1 MEKRL
6 FCEGKY
12 RTEFLFN
19 EVLKAQG
26 VLEAIINEDA
36 IEDCAIACALELVR
50 DQLEK
55 IGDMVDEIEK
65 EMNKNTES

>member
-12 RTEFLFN
+12 RTEFLIN

-26 VLEAIINEDA
+26 VLETIINADA

-65 EMNKNTES
+65 EINKNTVH

>member
-1 MEKRL
+1 MRKRF

-12 RTEFLFN
+12 RTEYLGN

-26 VLEAIINEDA
+26 VLEAKINADGT
-36 IEDCAIACALELVR
+36 EDCTVACALELAR

-55 IGDMVDEIEK
+55 IRDMVFEIEN
-65 EMNKNTES
+65 EINEHTES

>member
-12 RTEFLFN
+12 RTEFLIN

-26 VLEAIINEDA
+26 VLETIINADA
-36 IEDCAIACALELVR
+36 IEDCAVACALELAR

-55 IGDMVDEIEK
+55 ISDMVLEIEK
-65 EMNKNTES
+65 EMNKNIES

>member
-6 FCEGKY
+6 FREGEY
-12 RTEFLFN
+12 RTEYLST

-26 VLEAIINEDA
+26 VLEAIINADA
-36 IEDCAIACALELVR
+36 IEDCAIACALELAR

-55 IGDMVDEIEK
+55 IWDMVFEIEK

>member
-1 MEKRL
+1 MRKRF

-12 RTEFLFN
+12 RTEYLIN

-26 VLEAIINEDA
+26 VLEAIINADA
-36 IEDCAIACALELVR
+36 IEDCTIACALELAR

-55 IGDMVDEIEK
+55 IGDMVIEIEK
-65 EMNKNTES
+65 EINEHTES